1 MCSDKMKKVA
11 IKCDG
16 SSVVERFLAKE
27 EVAGSNPVYRSWAK
41 YPPTNKL
48 GEGKSR
54 DRAMAARQVHA
65 LKVIGSSPVP
75 AIIKS
80 ENYLR

>member
-1 MCSDKMKKVA
+1 M
-11 IKCDG
+11 
-16 SSVVERFLAKE
+16 
-27 EVAGSNPVYRSWAK
+27 
-41 YPPTNKL
+41 T
-48 GEGKSR
+48 R